1 MGTNKWYDKPGWI
14 IGIAI
19 LIPFLLVALTV
30 IVKCCCKVEINCIE
44 TVLTLI
50 GILATFVVISSYL
63 QMKSIEDRM
72 KETYDN
78 KLNTIEKQISFIEGR
93 VKNEEELSKKVDSIK
108 TALKNFYDYA
118 MDDSNEGYKPR
129 GIEKLKNI

>member
-1 MGTNKWYDKPGWI
+1 METNKWYDKPGWI
-14 IGIAI
+14 IGIAV

-30 IVKCCCKVEINCIE
+30 IVKCCFKVEINCIE
-44 TVLTLI
+44 TILTLI

-78 KLNTIEKQISFIEGR
+78 KLNTIEKQISFIEGK

-118 MDDSNEGYKPR
+118 MDNANSGEKPK